1 MKNLLT
7 PLPGHGW
14 QSSLCVLLEDNT
26 TFLNSIILDMFHSTY
41 MAMVV
46 ITFISFPVSY
56 LSLFQTA
63 FHQFFEE
70 MLASLNIY
78 KEIGE
83 KLYKKQVISLMYSK
97 HDIIF
102 RLTCTKVMLLI

>member
-14 QSSLCVLLEDNT
+14 QSSLCVLLGDNT
-26 TFLNSIILDMFHSTY
+26 TFLHSIILDMFHSIY
-41 MAMVV
+41 MATVV
-46 ITFISFPVSY
+46 ITFFSFLVSY

-70 MLASLNIY
+70 MLASLNTY
-78 KEIGE
+78 REIGE
-83 KLYKKQVISLMYSK
+83 KLYKKQVP
-97 HDIIF
+97 
-102 RLTCTKVMLLI
+102 

>member
-26 TFLNSIILDMFHSTY
+26 TFLNSVILDMFHSTY
-41 MAMVV
+41 MATVV
-46 ITFISFPVSY
+46 ITFFSFPVSY

-70 MLASLNIY
+70 MLASLNTRLCY
-78 KEIGE
+78 NSEALGE
-83 KLYKKQVISLMYSK
+83 FL
-97 HDIIF
+97 HD
-102 RLTCTKVMLLI
+102 L